1 MFEAL
6 TTKSVIEKSMKFVLE
21 WREFVCRV
29 IDDWNEK
36 VIYIRRKTHG
46 LEVFVINDYI
56 SCFTN
61 VCFISY
67 TS

>member
-6 TTKSVIEKSMKFVLE
+6 TTKSVIEKSIKFVLE

-36 VIYIRRKTHG
+36 VSVLRH
-46 LEVFVINDYI
+46 
-56 SCFTN
+56 
-61 VCFISY
+61 
-67 TS
+67 

>member
-6 TTKSVIEKSMKFVLE
+6 ITKSVIEKSIKFVLE
-21 WREFVCRV
+21 WREPVCRV

-36 VIYIRRKTHG
+36 VIYIRRKHMVWKCLNT
-46 LEVFVINDYI
+46 VKNDYI

-61 VCFISY
+61 VCFIS
-67 TS
+67 